1 MSNHLSIQTFAL
13 GAKKDEVE
21 ISLNLLRKTVD
32 ALRTNVV
39 DDVHLCLR
47 VADLLEGLTS
57 SISNK
62 LVRLP
67 ARRINNPH
75 VMAAQQNLPANPRE
89 LTMDGA
95 RDNFAYS
102 YLPDRSGTVQDTV
115 GVICGERTDTRESGF
130 SIMPPR
136 DNAYDFPYNTN
147 YNAGTPNSAAGSY
160 DPQQA
165 LPSSTSSFSDEWLT
179 LDLNALL
186 PETMNGEVGTSW
198 ADPHADWFANFGPGI
213 SENLEVL
220 GKLANEQYRGG
231 EGFDGGGGMG
241 SSGF

>member
-1 MSNHLSIQTFAL
+1 M
-13 GAKKDEVE
+13 
-21 ISLNLLRKTVD
+21 D

-47 VADLLEGLTS
+47 VADLLEGLTL

-67 ARRINNPH
+67 ARRIKNPH
-75 VMAAQQNLPANPRE
+75 IASAQQNLPASPRE
-89 LTMDGA
+89 PTMDGPG
-95 RDNFAYS
+95 DNFTYS
-102 YLPDRSGTVQDTV
+102 YLPDRSGTVQDTLE
-115 GVICGERTDTRESGF
+115 GICAERTDIRENGF

-136 DNAYDFPYNTN
+136 DNTCEFSYNNNNNN
-147 YNAGTPNSAAGSY
+147 YNAGTPNSATGSY
-160 DPQQA
+160 DPQPE
-165 LPSSTSSFSDEWLT
+165 LPSATSSFCDEWLT

-186 PETMNGEVGTSW
+186 PDNTINGEVGTSW
-198 ADPHADWFANFGPGI
+198 ADPHADWYANFGPGI

-231 EGFDGGGGMG
+231 EVFDGGGGCLG
-241 SSGF
+241 QSGF

>member
-1 MSNHLSIQTFAL
+1 MN
-13 GAKKDEVE
+13 
-21 ISLNLLRKTVD
+21 

-62 LVRLP
+62 LVSLP
-67 ARRINNPH
+67 ARRIKNPH
-75 VMAAQQNLPANPRE
+75 IMSAQQNLPANPTE
-89 LTMDGA
+89 STMEGA
-95 RDNFAYS
+95 RNNLTYS
-102 YLPDRSGTVQDTV
+102 YLPDRSGTIQDTL
-115 GVICGERTDTRESGF
+115 GGICSERTDIRESGF

-136 DNAYDFPYNTN
+136 DNAYDFSYNTN
-147 YNAGTPNSAAGSY
+147 YNAVTPNSAAGSY
-160 DPQQA
+160 SPQQA
-165 LPSSTSSFSDEWLT
+165 LPSATSSFSDEWLT

-186 PETMNGEVGTSW
+186 PDTLNGEVGTGW
-198 ADPHADWFANFGPGI
+198 ADPHADWYANFGPGI

-231 EGFDGGGGMG
+231 EGFDGGSCMG

>member
-1 MSNHLSIQTFAL
+1 MSDDLSIQTFAL

-21 ISLNLLRKTVD
+21 TSLNLLRKTVD

-57 SISNK
+57 SISNN

-67 ARRINNPH
+67 ARRTKNPH
-75 VMAAQQNLPANPRE
+75 VMSAQQNLPANPRE
-89 LTMDGA
+89 PTMDGA
-95 RDNFAYS
+95 RDDFAYS
-102 YLPDRSGTVQDTV
+102 YLPDRSGTIQDTL
-115 GVICGERTDTRESGF
+115 GAICGERPDIRESGF

-136 DNAYDFPYNTN
+136 DNAYDFSYNAK

-165 LPSSTSSFSDEWLT
+165 LPSATSGFSDEWLT

-186 PETMNGEVGTSW
+186 PETLNGEVGTSW
-198 ADPHADWFANFGPGI
+198 ADPHADWYANFGPGI

-220 GKLANEQYRGG
+220 GKLVNEQYRGG
-231 EGFDGGGGMG
+231 EGFDSGGGMG

>member
-1 MSNHLSIQTFAL
+1 M
-13 GAKKDEVE
+13 
-21 ISLNLLRKTVD
+21 D

-47 VADLLEGLTS
+47 VADLLEGLTL

-67 ARRINNPH
+67 ARRIKNPH
-75 VMAAQQNLPANPRE
+75 VMSAQQNLPASPRE
-89 LTMDGA
+89 PAIDGPG
-95 RDNFAYS
+95 DNFTYN
-102 YLPDRSGTVQDTV
+102 YLSDRGGTVQDTLE
-115 GVICGERTDTRESGF
+115 GICLERTDIRENGF

-136 DNAYDFPYNTN
+136 DNTCEFSYNNNN
-147 YNAGTPNSAAGSY
+147 YNAGTPNSATGSY
-160 DPQQA
+160 DPQPE
-165 LPSSTSSFSDEWLT
+165 LPSATSSFSDEWLT

-186 PETMNGEVGTSW
+186 PDTMNGEVGTSW
-198 ADPHADWFANFGPGI
+198 ADPHADWYANFGPGI

-231 EGFDGGGGMG
+231 EVFDGGGCMG
-241 SSGF
+241 LSGF

>member
-1 MSNHLSIQTFAL
+1 M
-13 GAKKDEVE
+13 
-21 ISLNLLRKTVD
+21 D

-67 ARRINNPH
+67 ARRIKNPH
-75 VMAAQQNLPANPRE
+75 VISAQQNLPANPTE
-89 LTMDGA
+89 PTMDGA

-102 YLPDRSGTVQDTV
+102 YLPDRSGTIQDTL
-115 GVICGERTDTRESGF
+115 GGICGERTDIRESGF

-136 DNAYDFPYNTN
+136 DNAYDFSYNSN
-147 YNAGTPNSAAGSY
+147 YNGGTPNSAAGSC

-165 LPSSTSSFSDEWLT
+165 LLSAASSFSDEWLT

-186 PETMNGEVGTSW
+186 PETVNGEVCTSW
-198 ADPHADWFANFGPGI
+198 ADPHADWYANFGPGI

-220 GKLANEQYRGG
+220 GKLVNEQYRGG
-231 EGFDGGGGMG
+231 DGFEGSGGMG

>member
-1 MSNHLSIQTFAL
+1 M
-13 GAKKDEVE
+13 
-21 ISLNLLRKTVD
+21 D

-47 VADLLEGLTS
+47 VADLLEGLTL

-67 ARRINNPH
+67 ARRIKNPH
-75 VMAAQQNLPANPRE
+75 IMSAQQNLPASPRE
-89 LTMDGA
+89 PTMDGP
-95 RDNFAYS
+95 RDNFTYN
-102 YLPDRSGTVQDTV
+102 YLPNRSGTLQDTL
-115 GVICGERTDTRESGF
+115 GDICVERTDIRESGF

-136 DNAYDFPYNTN
+136 DNACEFSYNNN
-147 YNAGTPNSAAGSY
+147 YNAGTPNSATGSY
-160 DPQQA
+160 DPQQV
-165 LPSSTSSFSDEWLT
+165 LPSASSSFSDEWLT

-186 PETMNGEVGTSW
+186 PDSMSGEVGTSW
-198 ADPHADWFANFGPGI
+198 ADPHADWYANFGPGI

-231 EGFDGGGGMG
+231 EVFDGGGCMG
-241 SSGF
+241 PSGF